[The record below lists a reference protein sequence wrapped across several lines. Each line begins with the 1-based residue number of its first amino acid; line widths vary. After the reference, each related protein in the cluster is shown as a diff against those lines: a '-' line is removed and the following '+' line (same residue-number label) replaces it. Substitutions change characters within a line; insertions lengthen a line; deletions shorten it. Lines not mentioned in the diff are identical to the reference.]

1 MGTENKTNV
10 EQSDNK
16 NELQSQAGS
25 AAIDENSKK
34 IIIGLIV
41 LFLVVVC
48 FFSWQIGSLKKKIAA
63 LSVQSNN
70 IRPQGSIVIS
80 TPPIKFNEP
89 DYWDSFGGSV
99 SADPL
104 DELVRIQ
111 RQMNRMF
118 RDAFGRVRAYN
129 GFGWFSRKNP
139 FDLDTDVKATKDSYI
154 IKMDIPGMDKQNI
167 NVETKGHMLVVS
179 GQRNELDENKGN
191 HFFKRERRFG
201 YFARSIPLPDDADLN
216 SIKADYKKGV
226 LTIKVARKQGISQ
239 KKDDTVKINV
249 N

>member
-1 MGTENKTNV
+1 MGTENKADVN
-10 EQSDNK
+10 QSQAKD
-16 NELQSQAGS
+16 ELQSQTKF
-25 AAIDENSKK
+25 AIDDNSKK
-34 IIIGLIV
+34 IIAGLIA
-41 LFLVVVC
+41 LLLVVVC

-70 IRPQGSIVIS
+70 IPPQGTMVIPMPQIRFS
-80 TPPIKFNEP
+80 EP
-89 DYWDSFGGSV
+89 DYWGNFGSAV

-104 DELVRIQ
+104 EEMVRIQ
-111 RQMNRMF
+111 RQINRMF

-139 FDLDTDVKATKDSYI
+139 FDLDTDIKETKNSYI
-154 IKMDIPGMDKQNI
+154 IKMDIPGMDKENI

-179 GQRNELDENKGN
+179 GQRNEVDENKGN

-201 YFARSIPLPDDADLN
+201 YFARSLPLPEDADLN
-216 SIKADYKKGV
+216 SVQADYKRGV
-226 LTIKVARKQGISQ
+226 LTITIHKKQ
-239 KKDDTVKINV
+239 KNLNTTTKTNKINI